1 MVAVYDKVT
10 KILENRNNA
19 RIDIFAFLKVIELK
33 SGNIHNARMFN
44 FSKDGLYFESNS
56 LLNTGTIIFIVV
68 EDSPFASTYEISK
81 FYRAQ
86 IVWRKDLYGTVFGY
100 GYGIQFKSLTEIQD
114 LNSTKIAKK
123 RDLRNHPRKSFTRSL
138 RLATRNGI
146 IKGTTKNISPTGVF
160 IATEDI
166 LEPGQIL
173 IVALPLKNG
182 NEAKITG
189 RVIWS
194 NNEGFGVK
202 FLKII

>member
-1 MVAVYDKVT
+1 MP

-19 RIDIFAFLKVIELK
+19 RIDFFAFLKVIELK
-33 SGNIHNARMFN
+33 NGNIHKARMLN

-56 LLNTGTIIFIVV
+56 LLNKGTLIFVIV
-68 EDSPFASTYEISK
+68 EDSPFASTYGISK
-81 FYRAQ
+81 FYRAR
-86 IVWRKDLYGTVFGY
+86 IIWRKKLKGSIFDY
-100 GYGIQFKSLTEIQD
+100 GYGIQFKSLTEVQD
-114 LNSTKIAKK
+114 LNTKNIAKK
-123 RDLRNHPRKSFTRSL
+123 RDLRKHPRKSFIRSL
-138 RLATRNGI
+138 RIATRNKV

-160 IATEDI
+160 VASEDI
-166 LEPGQIL
+166 LKPGQII

-194 NNEGFGVK
+194 NSEGFGVK